1 MRSEEVCLLK
11 MESIDPITQQIY
23 PAGIR
28 LYQFFNSMF
37 FKCVELGA
45 SLIIVNHGD
54 WIKLRP
60 GLKAIPNYFIW
71 EILPVP
77 AMHQAIDPGKL
88 TPQQYLI
95 HFISI

>member
-1 MRSEEVCLLK
+1 
-11 MESIDPITQQIY
+11 MESIDLITQQIY

-28 LYQFFNSMF
+28 LYQFFSSML

-45 SLIIVNHGD
+45 SLIIVKHDG

-60 GLKAIPNYFIW
+60 ALKAIPNYFIW

-77 AMHQAIDPGKL
+77 AMHQATDPRKL
-88 TPQQYLI
+88 TPQYLI
-95 HFISI
+95 HFISIQN